1 MCSSSEPPRKTK
13 KAEKTAENLVVSKY
27 FRKFACEN
35 VIDQF
40 LDYLAY
46 EKNRSPLTV
55 QRYETSLRM
64 LEDYFRTL
72 SEELDWTTIDADI
85 IRGWMEQRMDEG
97 TKATTVNADLASVKT
112 FYRFALA
119 RKMVDK
125 DPAHLVTGPKKE
137 KPLPVFVKENE
148 INKLIDDE
156 EWSEEYNDVRARTI
170 IILLYETGMRRAELR
185 GLNDQDIDFEARQL
199 KVTGK
204 RNKQRLIPFGE
215 ELDKELKHYVEVR
228 DQNVVRTDP
237 EAFFLNKSGQRVASN
252 QIYLDVKQNLSR
264 VTTMKKRSPHVLR
277 HSFATA
283 MLNHDAG
290 LESVRRL
297 LGHESLETTQIY
309 THTTFEQ
316 LRRVYKEAHPRG

>member
-1 MCSSSEPPRKTK
+1 M
-13 KAEKTAENLVVSKY
+13 
-27 FRKFACEN
+27 
-35 VIDQF
+35 IDQF

-72 SEELDWTTIDADI
+72 SEELDWTTVDADI
-85 IRGWMEQRMDEG
+85 IRGWMEERMDKG
-97 TKATTVNADLASVKT
+97 FAATTVNADLASVKT

-125 DPAHLVTGPKKE
+125 DPAHTVRGPKKQ
-137 KPLPVFVKENE
+137 KTLPQFVKESE
-148 INKLIDDE
+148 MNKLIDEE
-156 EWSEEYNDVRARTI
+156 EWKDEYNNVRARTI
-170 IILLYETGMRRAELR
+170 IILLYETGMRRGELTA
-185 GLNDQDIDFEARQL
+185 LDDSDVDFDARQI

-204 RNKQRLIPFGE
+204 RNKQRIIPFGE
-215 ELDKELKHYVEVR
+215 ELAKELRHYMKVR
-228 DQNVVRTDP
+228 DQKVAKNS
-237 EAFFLNKSGQRVASN
+237 EALFLNKHGERLTGSQV
-252 QIYLDVKQNLSR
+252 YLDVKENLSR
-264 VTTMKKRSPHVLR
+264 VTMIKKRSPHVLR

-283 MLNHDAG
+283 MLNHEAG

-316 LRRVYKEAHPRG
+316 LKRIYKEAHPRG